1 MTAPGALPPGVV
13 YRGFRTATACLVT
26 KQVRDADGGSC
37 TQVLNARHDVR
48 SHSPDGFGW
57 GDNSDGAAQLALALT
72 LDVLNGDVERAR
84 LVYLEVK
91 WLVVRML
98 PLERWAIPAVLVADT
113 IERAERDRARAI
125 DKLLHEQ
132 HGGR

>member
-1 MTAPGALPPGVV
+1 MTPWADMPAGVT

-26 KQVRDADGGSC
+26 KQVRSADGDSC

-57 GDNSDGAAQLALALT
+57 GDGGDGAAQLALALT

-84 LVYLEVK
+84 LVYLEIK

-98 PLERWAIPAVLVADT
+98 PRENWTLPAVLVSDA
-113 IERAERDRARAI
+113 IEAAERQRARAI
-125 DKLLHEQ
+125 DKLLA
-132 HGGR
+132 GDR